1 MVIYLSFIL
10 DVELKV
16 GSFFSELFFFL
27 ANVEGTMSF
36 LQLANWRTECEVSLN
51 KYFPLQLVFVFV
63 KFNFPI
69 CLWCGAESDIEIS
82 DP

>member
-1 MVIYLSFIL
+1 MVMYLSFIL

-27 ANVEGTMSF
+27 ANVEGNMSF
-36 LQLANWRTECEVSLN
+36 LQLVNWQTECEVSLN
-51 KYFPLQLVFVFV
+51 KYFPLKLFVFV